1 MRTADSRAVREL
13 PIAGRESSVMRHPL
27 LAVFL
32 VAVALLPRSV
42 AAHERAS
49 RSAAD
54 SLAGAEAPVRAPAAV
69 LSNVQ
74 QSLGV
79 MAGALEPSPES
90 IRNLETALSAAR
102 GRPIA
107 PGVLRTLAIDLS
119 LALVRVDLYEEAA
132 ERLAQNLYSAL
143 NSRTLTSR
151 EVGLLVADTVTL
163 LADVGAEPPAIERVT
178 RALVAVC
185 PVAPDTMPSSRDR
198 AGPPVLTRG

>member
-1 MRTADSRAVREL
+1 
-13 PIAGRESSVMRHPL
+13 MRHPL
-27 LAVFL
+27 LAVYL

-42 AAHERAS
+42 TAHERAS

-54 SLAGAEAPVRAPAAV
+54 SPARAEAPVRAPAAV

-79 MAGALEPSPES
+79 MAGALESSPES
-90 IRNLETALSAAR
+90 IRNLEKALSAAR

-107 PGVLRTLAIDLS
+107 PGVLRTLAVDLS
-119 LALVRVDLYEEAA
+119 LALVSVDLYEEAA
-132 ERLAQNLYSAL
+132 ERLAQNLYSAV

-163 LADVGAEPPAIERVT
+163 LADAGAEPPAIERVT
-178 RALVAVC
+178 RALVVVC
-185 PVAPDTMPSSRDR
+185 PVPPDTMPSIRDR
-198 AGPPVLTRG
+198 AGPTVLTRG